1 MLEKPFHQVTE
12 QKANNQ
18 CRDCGDEDVE
28 SQISLWRGMLESQQR
43 FCNSKQFLPVKRQQT
58 LRNQQVS
65 GRGNGD
71 ELGQALDNAEEKRL
85 EESHKCVSF
94 SFLENILFR
103 FATYWKIKSKT
114 ITRR

>member
-1 MLEKPFHQVTE
+1 MRPNEF
-12 QKANNQ
+12 
-18 CRDCGDEDVE
+18 VE
-28 SQISLWRGMLESQQR
+28 NTIGEIQNFTVPETH
-43 FCNSKQFLPVKRQQT
+43 QT
-58 LRNQQVS
+58 LRDQQVS

-94 SFLENILFR
+94 SFLENVLFR

-114 ITRR
+114 ITQRL